1 METKRAPLRSG
12 IANAPFASVRTQTNP
27 SVTMTPAIGLL
38 LTKTLPR
45 KNLPE
50 DFGAAQN
57 AVDVVVNA
65 AQVAADFKNSRRFIG
80 LDMFGKLINT
90 PDDPVLHVRQRE
102 FPRSGEESLETFRR
116 NAPSAV
122 LHGQFRI
129 HVVIPV

>member
-45 KNLPE
+45 KNLP
-50 DFGAAQN
+50 DVFGSAQGAA
-57 AVDVVVNA
+57 AVAANA

-116 NAPSAV
+116 NALSAV